1 MFDLTSNYQPTG
13 DQPAAIEKLTQNMLD
28 NKKHQVLLGVTGS
41 GKTFAV
47 ANVVRNINKP
57 TLVIS
62 HNKTLAA
69 QLYQEFRD
77 FFPNNAVEYFV
88 SYYDYYQ
95 PESYIPATDTYI
107 EKDANINE
115 QIDKLRLS
123 ATTSLM
129 TRKDVIVVSSVSCIY
144 NLGSPAEYSKMAI
157 EMKKGMKLRMV
168 DLLKRLSQIYYE
180 RSEFDFKR
188 GTYRVRGDI
197 VDVYPAYMDYAV
209 RLEVFD
215 DTLTGISYF
224 DPVSGIPVDRSI
236 LPEIRRGSHTMSV
249 AQDEQD
255 YLEHKMIEGGFVEIY
270 PAKHYIAAEERR
282 VSAIEQIKTDL
293 AIQLKI
299 LRDAGKHIE
308 AYRLE
313 QRTNYDLEMIQ
324 ELGYCKGIE
333 NYSRYFDG
341 RKPGDPPYT
350 LMDFFPEDYL
360 LVIDESHIT
369 VPQIRGMF
377 NGDRSRKETLVEY
390 GFRLPSAIDN
400 RPLNFEEFSRK
411 MGRTMYTSATP
422 SEWEVSM
429 ASGNVVELLI
439 RPTGIIDPKVTIH
452 PSENQVP
459 DLLKRIEKRVA
470 NGQRVLVTTLTKR
483 MSEELSSY
491 LIEKGIKV
499 TYLHSD
505 IETLER
511 TAILDDLRRGNY
523 DVLVGINLLREGL
536 DLPEVSLVA
545 ILDADKE
552 GFLRSDTSL
561 IQTMGRAARH
571 ILGEVIMYA
580 DSVTGSMQ
588 RAIDEVDRRREIQI
602 KYNEEHGIVPEQIV
616 KPLREKLIDEV
627 IEEVLEGQGPGK
639 TRLIEL
645 DYRQLPPTEL
655 KKEMKKLTEMMR
667 YEAEMMNFEEAAK
680 LRDKI
685 REIKSNLNN

>member
-13 DQPAAIEKLTQNMLD
+13 DQPAAIEKLTQNMLE

-215 DTLTGISYF
+215 DTLTGVSYF

>member
-180 RSEFDFKR
+180 RSEFDFKG

-197 VDVYPAYMDYAV
+197 VDVYPAYMDNAV

-215 DTLTGISYF
+215 DTLTGVSYF

>member
-197 VDVYPAYMDYAV
+197 VDVYPAYMDNAV

-215 DTLTGISYF
+215 DTLTGVSYF